1 MGPAEA
7 NWGRC
12 CLLGGVLVS
21 DPQSPSG
28 AGRSGLCKGRGQWMW
43 MEIKSL
49 QILAGGMRHTMQKSP
64 DGEEVGVACRFV
76 PCCLA
81 GVCARG
87 GISFLFSWWER
98 ASEGKEGGGK
108 VTWDFFLLCLLC
120 EQ

>member
-1 MGPAEA
+1 
-7 NWGRC
+7 
-12 CLLGGVLVS
+12 
-21 DPQSPSG
+21 
-28 AGRSGLCKGRGQWMW
+28 

-76 PCCLA
+76 PWCLA

-120 EQ
+120 ALNNSALAMIPLVWGKELVSHVN

>member
-1 MGPAEA
+1 
-7 NWGRC
+7 
-12 CLLGGVLVS
+12 
-21 DPQSPSG
+21 
-28 AGRSGLCKGRGQWMW
+28 

-87 GISFLFSWWER
+87 GISFLFSW
-98 ASEGKEGGGK
+98 
-108 VTWDFFLLCLLC
+108 
-120 EQ
+120 